1 MKLLLMYDAQVGD
14 EIAGWL
20 LEAYSGDIGVMVAMR
35 ENTLCVAARAKR
47 IPCVIFESE
56 PQLQLN
62 LAKLAPFDLGL
73 LAWWPKL
80 ISPAIV
86 SLPERG
92 FINTHPSLLPHNRGK
107 HYNFWALVEQA
118 PFGVTL
124 HFVEK
129 GIDCGDIIAQQRID
143 YDWTDTGESLY
154 YKAHRAIVELLRST
168 YPRIREGFIER
179 FPQEL
184 QDGSLH
190 FANELEPASVIDIDK
205 SYIARDLINLLRA
218 RTFQG
223 HPACRFSENGE
234 TYEIRI
240 TISKVLP

>member
-1 MKLLLMYDAQVGD
+1 MKLLLMYNAQVGD
-14 EIAGWL
+14 EIARWL
-20 LEAYSGDIGVMVAMR
+20 LEAYSSDIGAMVAMQ
-35 ENTLCVAARAKR
+35 ENSLCTVARAKK

-56 PQLQLN
+56 AQLQTDLS
-62 LAKLAPFDLGL
+62 KLAPFDLGI

-80 ISPAIV
+80 ISPSIIG
-86 SLPERG
+86 LTEEG

-154 YKAHRAIVELLRST
+154 YKAHRAIVELLKST
-168 YPRIREGFIER
+168 YPQIREGFIER
-179 FPQEL
+179 SPQEL
-184 QDGSLH
+184 KDGSLH
-190 FANELEPASVIDIDK
+190 YANEIEPASVIDIEK
-205 SYIARDLINLLRA
+205 TYIARDLINLLRA

-234 TYEIRI
+234 TYEIRV